1 MAERMFIDRGSCRV
15 WISMPE
21 GRLRLSG
28 QDFGGF
34 MGTSEYEYDIT
45 VEPEQFAAIRLALGV
60 PADADIVDAMCANAD
75 EIYTRAETTWLAEH
89 GIPFDVTNTHHFDD

>member
-1 MAERMFIDRGSCRV
+1 
-15 WISMPE
+15 MPE

-45 VEPEQFAAIRLALGV
+45 VQPEHFAALRQALGV
-60 PADADIVDAMCANAD
+60 PAEANLVDAMCANAD
-75 EIYTRAETTWLAEH
+75 EIYTRGETRWLEDH
-89 GIPFDVTNTHHFDD
+89 GIPYDLTNWHHFDD